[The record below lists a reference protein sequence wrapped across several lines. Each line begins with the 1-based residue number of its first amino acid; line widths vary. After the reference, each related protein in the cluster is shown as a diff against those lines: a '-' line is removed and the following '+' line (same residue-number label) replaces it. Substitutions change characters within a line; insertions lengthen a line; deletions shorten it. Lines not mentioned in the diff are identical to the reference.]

1 MKVLIIGSEG
11 FIGRTA
17 AAYFESNGYDVYCVD
32 VIDKP
37 GAKYYRISPQHL
49 DFATLFNQFNSLDV
63 CINASGAANV
73 QASFKDTLQD
83 FQLNTHNVMLIAEA
97 IRRIQPACKLINL
110 SSAAVYGNPKVL
122 PVVEEASPA
131 PQSPY
136 GWHKLL
142 SEQICRE
149 YAEQF
154 GVNTLSLRLFS
165 AYGEGQKKLLFWD
178 IYQKVLNAKDGAI
191 EMFGT
196 GNETR
201 DFIYIGDVM
210 QALECAVKEATC
222 NGQTINVA
230 SGLSTSIA
238 DAVKTFLNEAAMA
251 HINPRFLGNNKEGDP
266 LYWQADIRKL
276 EQLGFVQRVPL
287 NLGLKSTIAWM
298 KNQS

>member
-1 MKVLIIGSEG
+1 
-11 FIGRTA
+11 
-17 AAYFESNGYDVYCVD
+17 
-32 VIDKP
+32 
-37 GAKYYRISPQHL
+37 
-49 DFATLFNQFNSLDV
+49 
-63 CINASGAANV
+63 
-73 QASFKDTLQD
+73 
-83 FQLNTHNVMLIAEA
+83 MLIAEA
-97 IRRIQPACKLINL
+97 IRRRQSECKLINL

-122 PVVEEASPA
+122 PVAEDAQLV

-154 GVNTLSLRLFS
+154 GVKTISLRIFS

-178 IYQKVLNAKDGAI
+178 TYQKVINTKDGTI

-210 QALECAVKEATC
+210 QAMECVVNEASF

-238 DAVKTFLNEAAMA
+238 DAVNVFLKEAGML
-251 HINPRFLGNNKEGDP
+251 HIQPNFLGNNKEGDP
-266 LYWQADIRKL
+266 IYWQADIRKL
-276 EQLGFVQRVPL
+276 EQLGFVQPVSL
-287 NLGLKSTIAWM
+287 SLGLKRTIEWM
-298 KNQS
+298 QNKS